1 MVATKTRLDVAISRG
16 GLAPLPEVVCR
27 VSVSA
32 QKGWQNGLR
41 EAPSCV
47 KLNTLAVVRERRER
61 NVRKEEIV
69 AVEPEMIRNV
79 CLIGHRGSGK
89 TTLGE
94 AMLGLASGRK
104 GAVGNVLDF
113 AEEEVDRGMTLGMGV
128 AHLEWKGRQVNVLDT
143 PGDGGF
149 IADAFVAQR
158 VADCAVLVVHAQDPI
173 QVVTERV
180 WRRGEK
186 EGIPHL
192 VVVNH
197 LDRERTD
204 LASVIEQLRE
214 RFGQAV
220 VPLNLP
226 IGKEGEFKGVYGL
239 LSGIAFV
246 DGQQTPEVPEGME
259 DEIEEAKVQLFEA
272 IAESDDTLLEKYL
285 EGEEISTEEAF
296 EGLKRG
302 ITDGVIIPT
311 LAASAERML
320 GADRVLDVIAG
331 SAPSPV
337 DRSRWITEEGEE
349 VPCDPDGPFAA
360 YVFKTYVDPYAGRLS
375 VLRVVSGRCRS
386 DETLT
391 NPRTGSTE
399 RLGGVSHLMG
409 KDRVPLDEAVAG
421 DIIAVAKL
429 KDTHTF
435 DTLCRPETLI
445 SFAPVSLPEPTT
457 AFAVGAKARGEEEK
471 VFEAIKR
478 VIDEDPSLRLQRSE
492 DTREDILSGL
502 AQMHVEFVIER
513 IAHRYGVEVD
523 ARAPK
528 VPFKETIS
536 ASAQAQGRYKK
547 QTGGRG
553 QFGDARIELSPLP
566 RGSGF
571 EFENAIV
578 GGSIPRQFIPAV
590 EKGILEAMNEGA
602 LSGYPVVDVKVR
614 LYDGA
619 FHSVDSSEAA
629 FKVAGSMAFK
639 NAFEKARPVL
649 LEPYVKVEVLAP
661 TELVGDIMGDLSGR
675 RGRPMGIEQRGER
688 QVVQA
693 EVPQIEMLTYARDL
707 RSITGGRANFH
718 VEFGHYEE
726 VPSNLVEKVL
736 AANERE
742 EEKAVS

>member
-1 MVATKTRLDVAISRG
+1 MQSI
-16 GLAPLPEVVCR
+16 CF
-27 VSVSA
+27 SA
-32 QKGWQNGLR
+32 KGWQNGLR

-47 KLNTLAVVRERRER
+47 KLITPAVVRERRER

-69 AVEPEMIRNV
+69 AVEPELIRNV

-94 AMLGLASGRK
+94 AMLGLASGRQ
-104 GAVGNVLDF
+104 GPQGNVLDH
-113 AEEEVDRGMTLGMGV
+113 AEEEIERGMTLGMSV
-128 AHLEWKGRQVNVLDT
+128 AHLEWKGRQINLIDT

-186 EGIPHL
+186 EDIPHI

-204 LASVIEQLRE
+204 FGVVVEQLRD

-220 VPLNLP
+220 MPLNLP
-226 IGKEGEFKGVYGL
+226 IGKEGDLKGVYGL
-239 LSGIAFV
+239 LSGTAFV
-246 DGQQTPEVPEGME
+246 DGQQTNEVPDGME
-259 DEIEEAKVQLFEA
+259 EEVEVAKIQMLET

-285 EGEEISTEEAF
+285 EGEELTTEEMF
-296 EGLKRG
+296 EGIRKG
-302 ITDGVIIPT
+302 IADGLIIPV
-311 LAASAERML
+311 LAASVEKMI
-320 GADRVLDVIAG
+320 GVDRVLDVIAG

-337 DRSRWITEEGEE
+337 DRSRWMTEEAKE
-349 VPCDPDGPFAA
+349 VSCNPEGPFAA
-360 YVFKTYVDPYAGRLS
+360 YVFKTYVDPFAGRLS
-375 VLRVVSGRCRS
+375 VMRIVSGRCRS
-386 DETLT
+386 DEALT
-391 NPRTGSTE
+391 NPRTGSAE
-399 RLGGVSHLMG
+399 RLGGISHLMG
-409 KDRVPLDEAVAG
+409 KERVNVDEAVAG
-421 DIIAVAKL
+421 DVIAVAKL
-429 KDTHTF
+429 RDTHTL
-435 DTLCRPETLI
+435 DTLCSSEAPMV
-445 SFAPVSLPEPTT
+445 FAPVELPEPTT
-457 AFAVGAKARGEEEK
+457 AFAVGAKTRGEEEK
-471 VFEAIKR
+471 IFEAIRK
-478 VIDEDPSLRLQRSE
+478 VADEDPSLKLERSE
-492 DTREDILSGL
+492 DMGEDILSGL
-502 AQMHVEFVIER
+502 AQMHVEFAIER
-513 IAHRYGVEVD
+513 IARRYGVEVD

-536 ASAQAQGRYKK
+536 GVAQSQGRYKK

-578 GGSIPRQFIPAV
+578 GGAIPRQFIPAV
-590 EKGILEAMNEGA
+590 EKGIIEAMQEGA
-602 LSGYPVVDVKVR
+602 LTGCPIVDVKVK

-619 FHSVDSSEAA
+619 FHSVDSSEMA
-629 FKVAGSMAFK
+629 FKVAGSIAFK
-639 NAFEKARPVL
+639 NAFSQAHPVL

-661 TELVGDIMGDLSGR
+661 TELVGEIMGDLSGR

-693 EVPQIEMLTYARDL
+693 EVPQVEMLTYARDL

-726 VPSNLVEKVL
+726 VPPNLVEKVL
-736 AANERE
+736 AANGTEV
-742 EEKAVS
+742 EEKVG

>member
-1 MVATKTRLDVAISRG
+1 MS
-16 GLAPLPEVVCR
+16 
-27 VSVSA
+27 
-32 QKGWQNGLR
+32 
-41 EAPSCV
+41 
-47 KLNTLAVVRERRER
+47 
-61 NVRKEEIV
+61 
-69 AVEPEMIRNV
+69 VEPEHIRNV

-89 TTLGE
+89 TALGE
-94 AMLGLASGRK
+94 AMLGLASGRQ
-104 GAVGNVLDF
+104 GPATGNVLDH
-113 AEEEVDRGMTLGMGV
+113 AEEETERGMTLGMSV

-186 EGIPHL
+186 EDIPHI

-197 LDRERTD
+197 LDRERAD
-204 LASVIEQLRE
+204 FYDVVERLRD

-226 IGKEGEFKGVYGL
+226 IGKEGDFKGVYGL

-246 DGQQTPEVPEGME
+246 DGEQTNEVPAGME
-259 DEIEEAKVQLFEA
+259 EEVENARVLMLET

-285 EGEEISTEEAF
+285 EGEELTTGEMF
-296 EGLKRG
+296 EGIRKG
-302 ITDGVIIPT
+302 IADGLIIPV
-311 LAASAERML
+311 LAASAEKMI
-320 GADRVLDVIAG
+320 GVDRVLDVIAG
-331 SAPSPV
+331 SAPSPM
-337 DRSRWITEEGEE
+337 DRSRWTNEDGEE
-349 VPCDPDGPFAA
+349 VPCDPEGPFAA
-360 YVFKTYVDPYAGRLS
+360 YAFKTFVDPYAGRLS

-386 DETLT
+386 DEALT

-399 RLGGVSHLMG
+399 RLGGISHLMG
-409 KDRVPLDEAVAG
+409 KERIPADEAVAG
-421 DIIAVAKL
+421 DVITVAKL
-429 KDTHTF
+429 RDTHTF
-435 DTLCRPETLI
+435 DTLSRPEAPMV
-445 SFAPVSLPEPTT
+445 FAPVELPEPTT
-457 AFAVGAKARGEEEK
+457 AFAVGAKTRGEEEK
-471 VFEAIKR
+471 VFEAIRK
-478 VIDEDPSLRLQRSE
+478 VADEDPSLKLERSG
-492 DTREDILSGL
+492 DTGEDILSGL
-502 AQMHVEFVIER
+502 AQMHVEFAIER
-513 IAHRYGVEVD
+513 IARRYGVEVE

-536 ASAQAQGRYKK
+536 GVAQAQGRYKK

-571 EFENAIV
+571 EFEDAIV
-578 GGSIPRQFIPAV
+578 GGSIPRQYIPAV
-590 EKGILEAMNEGA
+590 EKGVIEAMQEGA
-602 LSGYPVVDVKVR
+602 LAGCPVVDVKVR

-619 FHSVDSSEAA
+619 FHSVDSSEMA

-639 NAFEKARPVL
+639 HAFSQARPVL

-661 TELVGDIMGDLSGR
+661 AELVGEIMGDLSGR

-688 QVVQA
+688 QIVQA
-693 EVPQIEMLTYARDL
+693 EVPQVEMLTYARDL

-718 VEFGHYEE
+718 IEFGHYEE
-726 VPSNLVEKVL
+726 VPPNLVEKVL
-736 AANERE
+736 AANSTEVA
-742 EEKAVS
+742 EKVS